1 MSELEDRYRIVRERI
16 VAAAQKY
23 ERDLSTIT
31 LLAVSKTW
39 PTEPINEFVQMG
51 QQHFAENYLQEAMQK
66 IYKLKSSN
74 LIWHFIGALQSNKTN
89 IIAEHFDWVQT
100 LASLKHAQRLN
111 DQRAE
116 HLPPLKVCIQINVA
130 NETRKA
136 GVTLAQLNELA
147 FQIAELP
154 RLQLRG
160 LMAIPQKMDT
170 FKQQRKQFS
179 SVRRAA
185 ESLNQSKLNID
196 TLSMGMSHDLEAA
209 IAEGATLVRVGT
221 ALFGTRAK

>member
-1 MSELEDRYRIVRERI
+1 MNELEDRYRIVRERI

-23 ERDLSTIT
+23 ERDLNTIT

-39 PTEPINEFVQMG
+39 PTEPISEFVRMG

-100 LASLKHAQRLN
+100 LASFKHAQRLN
-111 DQRAE
+111 NQRAE

-130 NETRKA
+130 NEPRKA
-136 GVTLAQLNELA
+136 GVTLAQLDKLA

-185 ESLNQSKLNID
+185 ESLNQSRLNID

-209 IAEGATLVRVGT
+209 IAEGATFVRVGT

>member
-39 PTEPINEFVQMG
+39 PTKPINEFVRMG

-89 IIAEHFDWVQT
+89 IIAKHFDWVQT
-100 LASLKHAQRLN
+100 LASFKHAQRLN
-111 DQRAE
+111 DQRPE

-136 GVTLAQLNELA
+136 GVTFAQLNELA

-170 FKQQRKQFS
+170 FKQQRKQFA
-179 SVRRAA
+179 SVRHAA
-185 ESLNQSKLNID
+185 DSLNQSKLNID